1 MAYIW
6 YVIYN
11 NFFIVC
17 IRIQTRLCDCVAD
30 FDQTKR
36 SIRVR
41 LNQQISDVKNKRMNG
56 YRSQLYVSIQR
67 IRRET
72 IKIQQLS

>member
-36 SIRVR
+36 SIRVWV
-41 LNQQISDVKNKRMNG
+41 NEHISDVKNRRING
-56 YRSQLYVSIQR
+56 YPSQLYVSIQR

-72 IKIQQLS
+72 IKIQKIS